1 MTTPSAFDALREF
14 TTAPHIRDFEACGVI
29 ARDLRAAVAEH
40 DALRE
45 RARQAEALAKIHRE
59 ERDACANEAVRLTRE
74 HDALRDAVRGYLATL
89 PESERD
95 STCGYG
101 DCFDAAAFYGHEDGR
116 LFCRAHSRHC
126 RPITEPLPPRVVTL
140 RALAALVRS

>member
-1 MTTPSAFDALREF
+1 MSAFDALREF
-14 TTAPHIRDFEACGVI
+14 ATAPHIRDSEACGVI

-40 DALRE
+40 DALRRE
-45 RARQAEALAKIHRE
+45 CDEARATAAQHLDALRSAN
-59 ERDACANEAVRLTRE
+59 DAMHSEVTALG
-74 HDALRDAVRGYLATL
+74 ALRDAVRGYLATL